1 MTVSRVSP
9 YLPSFI
15 GGVTCLDFVNT
26 VDPRHDELRDD
37 CLRDYAQLL
46 RWAVE
51 ARVLTADEHSRLAAR
66 SQEEPGLAGGVHS
79 RALELRE
86 ALYRLFTTERPARAD
101 LDRLTDET
109 HRAWARA
116 ELAWTSGGWAWRWD
130 SPTELDRVLWP
141 IARSAAELLTS
152 DQLDRVRECEGLS
165 GCGWLFLDTSK
176 NGRRRWCDMR
186 VCGNRAKAR
195 RHRQREL
202 AVTTASPASRQA
214 LRDFRVPGRPPS
226 SASRTRQACHAGPAP
241 SLAVL
246 DLA

>member
-1 MTVSRVSP
+1 MTVSTVSP

-26 VDPRHDELRDD
+26 VDPRHDDLRDD

-51 ARVLTADEHSRLAAR
+51 VR
-66 SQEEPGLAGGVHS
+66 SQEEPGLADAVHG

-86 ALYRLFTTERPARAD
+86 ALYRMFTTQPAKGD
-101 LDRLTDET
+101 LARLTDEA

-116 ELAWTSGGWAWRWD
+116 ELAGTTGGWAWRWD
-130 SPTELDRVLWP
+130 AAADLEGVLWP

-152 DQLDRVRECEGLS
+152 GQLGRVRECEGLS

-202 AVTTASPASRQA
+202 AAS
-214 LRDFRVPGRPPS
+214 S
-226 SASRTRQACHAGPAP
+226 SNSEMTEGG
-241 SLAVL
+241 L
-246 DLA
+246 